1 MPNQYKNK
9 VIYGN
14 QTLIDLTSDTVA
26 ATSML
31 SGVIAHDATGA
42 TIMGTIPTKS
52 DSDLTLLNNTLT
64 IPAGYYAAGSKT
76 ITGVEL
82 TAPVSGTNSF
92 YIILP
97 NGANDTITLTFTVD
111 AFGNSEITEDATNA
125 YGVSY

>member
-14 QTLIDLTSDTVA
+14 QTLIDLTSDTVTA
-26 ATSML
+26 ASIL

-42 TIMGTIPTKS
+42 TITGTIPTKN
-52 DSDLTLLNNTLT
+52 DTDLTLLNNTLT

-92 YIILP
+92 YVILP

-111 AFGNSEITEDATNA
+111 ASGNSEITDDATDA